1 MNRPPWLIGSV
12 LALFLCAV
20 TAAWF
25 FRNFER
31 VSEEREVGF
40 QGEARR
46 NPLLA
51 LERLLAAQGVP
62 VQGSIH
68 LGELPPPPATVFLAA
83 AGQSPYLAR
92 AGELRSWLA
101 RGGRVV
107 LVPAAAGGEGD
118 ADPFLKPFGIQAR
131 FDREAPREPELAI
144 VRLREARAPL
154 KVQFLPRASLA
165 YAGSRA
171 PIAIAGS
178 GRQHLVQI
186 AVGAGTLT
194 VLSDDSF
201 LRNGSIGRHDHA
213 AAGLALLS
221 GSGPVWIVREHL
233 GTSLADV
240 IWRNARE
247 AVIAFA
253 VLLVLALWAAA
264 ARFGPLLPAE
274 DTRRR
279 RLLDHITGSGRFLW
293 RNGRAGA
300 LVESSREA
308 LMRTVL
314 YRHPDWLKAA
324 DLKERLAAA
333 ARLPLDDVR
342 RALEG
347 KAPASEADFTATI
360 RTLETL
366 RKSL

>member
-12 LALFLCAV
+12 LALLFCAIV
-20 TAAWF
+20 TAWF

-31 VSEEREVGF
+31 VVEEREVGF

-51 LERLLAAQGVP
+51 LERLLTAQGVAAE
-62 VQGSIH
+62 GRIH
-68 LGELPPPPATVFLAA
+68 LTELPAPPATVLLAA
-83 AGQSPYLAR
+83 SGQSPYLAR
-92 AGELRSWLA
+92 AGELRSWMA
-101 RGGRVV
+101 RGGHLV
-107 LVPAAAGGEGD
+107 LVPLPRSGEGE
-118 ADPFLKPFGIQAR
+118 ADTLLKPFGIQAR
-131 FDREAPREPELAI
+131 YDRKAPRDPEPAI
-144 VRLREARAPL
+144 VKLREARTPL
-154 KVQFLPRASLA
+154 KVQFLPRAMLA
-165 YAGSRA
+165 YGGSRA

-186 AVGAGTLT
+186 AVGIGRLT

-201 LRNGSIGRHDHA
+201 LRNGSIGQHDHA

-221 GSGPVWIVREHL
+221 GNGPVWLVREQL
-233 GTSLADV
+233 GTSLAAL
-240 IWRNARE
+240 IWRHARE

-253 VLLVLALWAAA
+253 VLVVLALWAAA

-274 DTRRR
+274 DLRRR

-293 RNGRAGA
+293 RSGRAAA
-300 LVESSREA
+300 LIDSSREA

-324 DLKERLAAA
+324 DLQERLAQAA
-333 ARLPLDDVR
+333 KLPPEDVR
-342 RALEG
+342 RALE
-347 KAPASEADFTATI
+347 ARATASEAEFTATI